1 MINGRPDVVH
11 LFPGVGGRDEM
22 LLARL
27 LPLDGASKCPRR
39 PNRKHLFRIE
49 FTFDAKATADIGSD
63 NVKVRFGYAQNAS
76 EKASNEMGELGGA
89 VECDTP
95 VSPGR
100 IGEDTPRL
108 HRRGYVAMDAVSV
121 LEGAVRHREG
131 AVRITDVLV
140 TGVDDVGAERFI
152 KKCGRFAGGGLFRIE
167 HHRQIAILD
176 VDEFRRFVR
185 LEGILGEDR
194 GNWLAYITNLVDRK
208 HSKASSN
215 TLACHVNRGKR
226 CHGTGELGTDD
237 NTPHSW

>member
-1 MINGRPDVVH
+1 MSRGNGP
-11 LFPGVGGRDEM
+11 
-22 LLARL
+22 LARL
-27 LPLDGASKCPRR
+27 DEAQ
-39 PNRKHLFRIE
+39 NRGWVNGPSLVTR
-49 FTFDAKATADIGSD
+49 TPGSD

-140 TGVDDVGAERFI
+140 TSVDDVGAER
-152 KKCGRFAGGGLFRIE
+152 
-167 HHRQIAILD
+167 
-176 VDEFRRFVR
+176 
-185 LEGILGEDR
+185 
-194 GNWLAYITNLVDRK
+194 
-208 HSKASSN
+208 
-215 TLACHVNRGKR
+215 
-226 CHGTGELGTDD
+226 
-237 NTPHSW
+237 